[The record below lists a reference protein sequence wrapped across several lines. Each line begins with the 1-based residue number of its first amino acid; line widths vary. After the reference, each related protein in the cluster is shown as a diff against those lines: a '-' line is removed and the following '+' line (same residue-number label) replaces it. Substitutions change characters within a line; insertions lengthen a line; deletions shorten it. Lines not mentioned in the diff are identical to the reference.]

1 MRTSHTLGRRE
12 LLGGLGAGLALLSP
26 FTETR
31 LLRAQAASAGNF
43 LVFFTPNGF
52 LRSQFGAEN
61 PGANY
66 VFKPSLAALEPFKQ
80 QISVIKG
87 LCNKSASEKSSHEDC
102 VKILTCASGGDI
114 YRGYG
119 ASIDQ
124 VVAKQLGGR
133 PLTLAV
139 EKFNDEPNWQTKISW
154 VADNAFEPHVKSP
167 SAVFDNV
174 FGDFMPTAPEPGMPQ
189 PVDPRYAQN
198 KSVLDFVRQDIG
210 IFKSRLSAA
219 DRAKLDLHLESLREV
234 EKRVAMTPTGP
245 VGSTASCELTGL
257 SERVTQGS
265 AGGDV
270 ENLQAQGEL
279 MVDLIATSFACGLKR
294 SATLFWQPASA
305 GINPNQGGGNHH
317 QVSHYEAPDSSAQW
331 AKIDAWYAERFRYT
345 LESFSARGVLDDTV
359 VVWAT
364 EISEA
369 HDQNNFV
376 MLVAGGKNLGFKLG
390 QYIEYPFHGDEDG
403 KVATGRDSRNKS
415 QADLWVSVQKA
426 FGIASDTF
434 GDPEYSGGGLTE
446 LHAG

>member
-1 MRTSHTLGRRE
+1 MTRSSTLGRRQ
-12 LLGGLGAGLALLSP
+12 LLRGLGAGLALLSP
-26 FTETR
+26 FAETR
-31 LLRAQAASAGNF
+31 LLRAQASGAGNL

-52 LRSQFGAEN
+52 LRSRFGAEN
-61 PGANY
+61 PGTNY
-66 VFKPSLAALEPFKQ
+66 AFKPSLAALEPFKEQ
-80 QISVIKG
+80 VTVIKG

-102 VKILTCASGGDI
+102 VKILTCASGDDL

-119 ASIDQ
+119 SSIDQ
-124 VVAKQLGGR
+124 VVAKHLGGR

-139 EKFNDEPNWQTKISW
+139 ERFNDEPNWQTKISW
-154 VADNAFEPHVKSP
+154 VADNAFDPHIKSP
-167 SAVFDNV
+167 RAVFDNV
-174 FGDFMPTAPEPGMPQ
+174 FGDFVPAAPVPQTPQ
-189 PVDPRYAQN
+189 PIDARYAQN

-210 IFKSRLSAA
+210 AFKSRLSAA

-234 EKRVAMTPTGP
+234 EKRVATMPAGPTG
-245 VGSTASCELTGL
+245 SALCEPAGL
-257 SERVTQGS
+257 AERVEGANS
-265 AGGDV
+265 ADEV
-270 ENLQAQGEL
+270 ADLQRQGEL
-279 MVDLIATSFACGLKR
+279 MVDLIGTSFACGLKR
-294 SATLFWQPASA
+294 AATLFWQPASA

-317 QVSHYEAPDSSAQW
+317 QVSHYEAPDSTEQW

-345 LESFSARGVLDDTV
+345 LESLSARGVLDDTV

-376 MLVAGGKNLGFKLG
+376 MLVAGGKNLGFELG

-434 GDPEYSGGGLTE
+434 GDPEYSSGGLSE
-446 LHAG
+446 LRTG